1 MDGGATNMKLVTY
14 HTETSKEYFFGLVI
28 NEEFVVSFAAIMKKQ
43 GTFVDS
49 LQSMDSYLQHLPA
62 SHTAAKKL
70 MQYAVRQL
78 HQFNENEICPI
89 TAVKLLPPILKPAA
103 LIDFGL
109 TPRHLKNAGV
119 NLLQREYTGAEREE
133 FIQKIAEKFQQEP
146 NKVTFSYYKCNH
158 NALIGDGATIHWPS
172 YSSYLDIEPEL
183 AFVTGKGNC
192 IAGYVIFNDST
203 ARDVQWPDFQALTG
217 PTRCKDFDNSKGIG
231 PFLVTPDEIDNPL
244 ALDVDVRIGERLHWK
259 GSTSEYSAHPVKVM
273 EEVLKV
279 FTPLPGTIIGMGTI
293 PDCCA
298 IETEQWLLPSD
309 RIRITF
315 DKLGTLTQLVPD
327 NVKITEA
334 SRWERRSDLP

>member
-1 MDGGATNMKLVTY
+1 MKLVTF
-14 HTETSKEYFFGLVI
+14 HTKTSQKPLFGIVI
-28 NEEFVVSFAAIMKKQ
+28 NEKFVVSFAAIMKKK

-49 LQSMDSYLQHLPA
+49 LQSMDSYLKHLPA
-62 SHTAAKKL
+62 SYSASKEL
-70 MQYAVRQL
+70 MQYAVGNP
-78 HQFNENEICPI
+78 HQFNENEIFPI
-89 TAVKLLPPILKPAA
+89 AAVKLLPPVPNPAA

-109 TPRHLKNAGV
+109 TPRHLRNAGV
-119 NLLQREYTGAEREE
+119 NLMQREYKGPEREE
-133 FIQKIAEKFQQEP
+133 LKRKIAEKFQGDS

-217 PTRCKDFDNSKGIG
+217 PTRCKDFDYSKGIG
-231 PFLVTPDEIDNPL
+231 PFLVTPDEIDDPL
-244 ALDVDVRIGERLHWK
+244 SLDVDVRIGERLHWK
-259 GSTSEYSAHPVKVM
+259 GNTSEYSVQPAKVM

-309 RIRITF
+309 RIQITF

-327 NVKITEA
+327 HVKITES
-334 SRWERRSDLP
+334 SRWEKRSDFP

>member
-1 MDGGATNMKLVTY
+1 MKLVTF
-14 HTETSKEYFFGLVI
+14 HTKTSQKPLFGIVI
-28 NEEFVVSFAAIMKKQ
+28 NEKFVVSFAAIMKKK
-43 GTFVDS
+43 GAFVDS
-49 LQSMDSYLQHLPA
+49 LQSMDSYLKHLPA
-62 SHTAAKKL
+62 SYSASKEL
-70 MQYAVRQL
+70 MQYAVGNP
-78 HQFNENEICPI
+78 HQFNENEIFPI
-89 TAVKLLPPILKPAA
+89 AAVKLLPPVPNPAA

-109 TPRHLKNAGV
+109 TPRHLRNAGV
-119 NLLQREYTGAEREE
+119 NLMQREYKGSEREE
-133 FIQKIAEKFQQEP
+133 LKRKISEKFQGDS

-217 PTRCKDFDNSKGIG
+217 PTRCKDFDYSKGIG
-231 PFLVTPDEIDNPL
+231 PFLVTPDEIDDPL
-244 ALDVDVRIGERLHWK
+244 SLDVDVRIGERLHWK
-259 GSTSEYSAHPVKVM
+259 GSTSEYSVQPAKVM
-273 EEVLKV
+273 EKVLKV

-309 RIRITF
+309 RIQITF

-327 NVKITEA
+327 HVKITES
-334 SRWERRSDLP
+334 SRWEKRSDFP